1 MLLPALDIMT
11 SPQLIRVTP
20 QDVLVFAADTRT
32 AYLTVHNLYSASIT
46 YIVRTKFP
54 EMYSVSPSRG
64 ELRAQESVQVLIRL
78 KEVGREAGP
87 KQQFQVVG
95 TTAEGLSSVV
105 KLKVEEGEENASQ
118 FVTSVLAE
126 EPVEDVENTKA
137 NMQELQ
143 AQSLKTIKELDHM
156 RMEIQRLEHQLRF
169 KGESKLQALDNS
181 GYSLLHL
188 LIGFIAGFLLA
199 AIAR

>member
-1 MLLPALDIMT
+1 MT
-11 SPQLIRVTP
+11 SQLVSVNP
-20 QDVLVFAADTRT
+20 PDALVFAADTRT
-32 AYLTVHNLYSASIT
+32 ALLTVQNLHSASVT
-46 YIVRTKFP
+46 YQVRTKFP

-64 ELRAQESVQVLIRL
+64 DLRPQGSVQVMIKLKEEG
-78 KEVGREAGP
+78 KEVGL
-87 KQQFQVVG
+87 KQQFQVVA

-105 KLKVEEGEENASQ
+105 KLKVAEESAAQ

-126 EPVEDVENTKA
+126 EPVEDVETTKV

-188 LIGFIAGFLLA
+188 LIGFIAGLLLA
-199 AIAR
+199 AITK